1 MLADIQNLNLL
12 LDPSVPDMTIT
23 LSFNGLPY
31 NEAFEYMLRATN
43 LSYEVRSGML
53 VVGKEDSLVTT
64 MGNEVTRAYK
74 LSYAIDES
82 GQLRADIIGTLTGL
96 ISLPHPPTIDA
107 RNREM
112 YVTASAE
119 QHKRVAELL
128 DKVDHPGRQVM
139 LEARIF
145 EVNENGQQDL
155 ESLVTAVYE
164 HWIASFTSAGL
175 NAGYNYSNRGW
186 EVGDDWSLPIG
197 GSVGGSPVLKNPDIN
212 GAERLLSTGL
222 RALENKGHGKNL
234 ANPSVITI
242 DGSRATV
249 SLTQNVR
256 YASGVDSNGNTTF
269 GEVQSGPRLNFL
281 PVVGRDG
288 MVTIDIEVETGEI
301 LGWRNAG
308 MGAQAPETSSRRVQT
323 RVRVRDGEPFV
334 VGGLFQDNKTNSR
347 SRIPVLGYIPLLGE
361 LFTFRHDEHR
371 KTEVAMI
378 VIPSILDVPN
388 NSIETFDLHKTSL
401 R

>member
-1 MLADIQNLNLL
+1 MQKLNLL

-23 LSFNGLPY
+23 FSFNGLPY

-43 LSYEVRSGML
+43 LTYEVRNGML

-74 LSYAIDES
+74 LSYAIDEG
-82 GQLRADIIGTLTGL
+82 GQLRSDIVGTLTGL
-96 ISLPHPPTIDA
+96 ISLPHPPTIDP

-112 YVTASAE
+112 YVTASEE

-128 DKVDHPGRQVM
+128 DKLDHPGRQVM

-155 ESLVTAVYE
+155 ESLVTAVYQ
-164 HWIASFTSAGL
+164 HWIASFTGSGL
-175 NAGYNYSNRGW
+175 NAGYNYANGIFNF
-186 EVGDDWSLPIG
+186 DDWSLPIG
-197 GSVGGSPVLKNPDIN
+197 GSIGGSPVLTNPDMN
-212 GAERLLSTGL
+212 GAGRMLSAGL
-222 RALENKGHGKNL
+222 RALENKGRGKNL

-256 YASGVDSNGNTTF
+256 YASGVDSNGNTQF

-288 MVTIDIEVETGEI
+288 MVTINIEVETGEI

-323 RVRVRDGEPFV
+323 QVRVRDGEPFV
-334 VGGLFQDNKTNSR
+334 VGGLFQDNKTTSR
-347 SRIPVLGYIPLLGE
+347 SRIPVLGHIPLLGE

-378 VIPSILDVPN
+378 VIPYILDVPN
-388 NSIETFDLHKTSL
+388 NSIETSDLQKKSS